1 MSDILGDLESQ
12 VDSAWNGISSAG
24 APAVIAGIENY
35 AADQLKGQA
44 ATNQAASQAAVTAAV
59 KSGGQATGIMKS
71 INDAFGNIAQGT
83 VFKQYGLY
91 IIGGA
96 VVLLIVGRKLL

>member
-1 MSDILGDLESQ
+1 MDILGDLESQ
-12 VDSAWNGISSAG
+12 VNSAWNGISSAG
-24 APAVIAGIENY
+24 APAIIAGVENY

-44 ATNQAASQAAVTAAV
+44 AQNTAASQAAVTAAV

-71 INDAFGNIAQGT
+71 IQDSFGSIAQGT

-91 IIGGA
+91 IIGGV
-96 VVLLIVGRKLL
+96 VVLLLVGRKIL